1 MGESGDSS
9 PSRHCMF
16 QINFDHV
23 GVLVGVGTKVD
34 NRRYPSIWPLPL
46 LPANATSIAPV
57 TEHVFKTLRGHL
69 FVERGHLI
77 SQVVAQIFHFDLK
90 FPGLRPG
97 PGKITSAVV
106 VHDVATAPG
115 VTFPG

>member
-77 SQVVAQIFHFDLK
+77 SQVVAQIFHFDLS
-90 FPGLRPG
+90 G
-97 PGKITSAVV
+97 
-106 VHDVATAPG
+106 
-115 VTFPG
+115 